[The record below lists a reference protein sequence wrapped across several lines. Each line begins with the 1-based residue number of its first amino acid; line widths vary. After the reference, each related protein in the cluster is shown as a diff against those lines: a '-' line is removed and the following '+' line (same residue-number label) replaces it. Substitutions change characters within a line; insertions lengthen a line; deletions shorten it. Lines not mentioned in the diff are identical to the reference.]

1 MWVLTLDNS
10 LSVKWAQDH
19 HPSCFTNPSAQDIY
33 SLYMHYNTRSLS
45 EERRSTPHP
54 YSTAKSFFWQFS
66 LSDLQPFSLSF
77 SLICFIGMLKIYFWT
92 AEYNFLKIQK
102 SSDSKLWLDA
112 FRAVIVHSILMHQ
125 HAKFLYD
132 LKELFR
138 NVTSYPSLVF
148 LLLSMV
154 FWQPVTHNL
163 SWVLALI

>member
-10 LSVKWAQDH
+10 LSVQWAQDH
-19 HPSCFTNPSAQDIY
+19 LPSCFTNLSAQDIY

-77 SLICFIGMLKIYFWT
+77 SLSCLIGMIKMYFWT
-92 AEYNFLKIQK
+92 DEYNLYFFNPEKF
-102 SSDSKLWLDA
+102 WLLTLIGWAA

-125 HAKFLYD
+125 HSTFLYD
-132 LKELFR
+132 LKELFK
-138 NVTSYPSLVF
+138 NVTSYLSLVF
-148 LLLSMV
+148 LLSSMI
-154 FWQPVTHNL
+154 FW
-163 SWVLALI
+163 